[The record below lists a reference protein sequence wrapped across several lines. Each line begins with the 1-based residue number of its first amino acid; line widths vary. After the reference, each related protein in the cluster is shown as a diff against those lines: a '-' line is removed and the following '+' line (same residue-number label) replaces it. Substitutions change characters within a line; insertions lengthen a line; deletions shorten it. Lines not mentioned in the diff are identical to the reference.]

1 MKTLTSTLAYFVRG
15 SVRRNLKLLLL
26 YLTFLVALIVVYAF
40 LFRYFMWRF
49 EGREYSL
56 TAGFYW
62 TITAMTTLGFGDITF
77 TTDAGH
83 IYSMLVTLS
92 GVLFML
98 IILPFGAISL
108 FIGPWMEERLRYRPR
123 LALPPDTAGHVI
135 ICGWDPVTRTVADS
149 LRAAGESYVL
159 VEGDY
164 DRAAR
169 LEEAGVKLIYGVP
182 TDRDVLERAQL
193 RQARALVANLSD
205 TDNANLLLTSRAL
218 APTPVLVVVT
228 EAERAPVI
236 RAAGAGETV
245 ALREVLGGYLAV
257 RATTRG
263 SMAHVVDSLGELLF
277 SEIPA
282 HGTPFAGLTV
292 AEAAIRERTGASLI
306 GIWERGSFSL
316 PKPQTRIETGA
327 VLLLAG
333 TRASLE
339 ILERMAGDP
348 SRDDLVIVIGYGTV
362 GRAAVAYLERD
373 RVAHVLVDRD
383 LSQSGLMRSC
393 LPSGGSSDNHR
404 AAAAP
409 RTNVDAENGV
419 PGHRGSSSTRR
430 RLVEGDASRRA
441 VLEEARIGEAG
452 GIIVTTNDDGT
463 NVFLTLACR
472 QLNPTVRI
480 VARANREE
488 NVEEIY
494 AAGAD
499 FVVSAASVG
508 ASILIN
514 AIEGRQTVFLTEGV
528 HIFRRRVPKELEGQ
542 DLVRSRIRETT
553 GATVIAVQQGD
564 ADPDLNVG
572 PATVLPSGGSLLMVG
587 TPASETAFSE
597 RFFG

>member
-1 MKTLTSTLAYFVRG
+1 MKTFTSTLAYFVRG
-15 SVRRNLKLLLL
+15 SVRRNLKLLVL
-26 YLTFLVALIVVYAF
+26 YLVFLVALIVLYAF

-77 TTDAGH
+77 TTDGGH

-108 FIGPWMEERLRYRPR
+108 FIGPWMEERLRYRPKLSVPADMR
-123 LALPPDTAGHVI
+123 DHVV
-135 ICGWDPVTRTVADS
+135 ICGWDPVTRMVADS
-149 LRAAGESYVL
+149 LRAAGEQYVL
-159 VEGDY
+159 VERDY
-164 DRAAR
+164 EHAAR
-169 LEEAGVKLIYGVP
+169 LDESGVQLIYGMP
-182 TDRDVLERAQL
+182 TDREVLQRA
-193 RQARALVANLSD
+193 RVDQARAVVANLSD
-205 TDNANLLLTSRAL
+205 TDNANLLLTVRAL

-228 EAERAPVI
+228 EAERAEVI
-236 RAAGAGETV
+236 RTAGAKETV
-245 ALREVLGGYLAV
+245 ALREVLGNYLAV

-282 HGTPFAGLTV
+282 HGTPFCGRTV

-306 GIWERGSFSL
+306 GIWERGRFSL
-316 PKPQTRIETGA
+316 PRAETPIAAGT

-339 ILERMAGDP
+339 MLEQMTGEAP
-348 SRDDLVIVIGYGTV
+348 QDDLVIVIGYGTV
-362 GRAAVAYLERD
+362 GRAAAAYLERD
-373 RVAHVLVDRD
+373 CVPHILVDRD
-383 LSQSGLMRSC
+383 FEESDPLNLCS
-393 LPSGGSSDNHR
+393 LPDR
-404 AAAAP
+404 AP
-409 RTNVDAENGV
+409 DAGEPASV
-419 PGHRGSSSTRR
+419 WR
-430 RLVEGDASRRA
+430 RLVEGDASRTA
-441 VLEEARIGEAG
+441 VLQEARIAEAG
-452 GIIVTTNDDGT
+452 GIILTTNDDGT

-480 VARANREE
+480 VARANQEE
-488 NVEEIY
+488 NVDEIY

-499 FVVSAASVG
+499 FVVSASSVG
-508 ASILIN
+508 ASILTN

-528 HIFRRRVPKELEGQ
+528 HIFRRPVPHSLEGV
-542 DLVRSRIRETT
+542 DLAHSRIRIDT
-553 GATVIAVQQGD
+553 GATVIAVQAGD
-564 ADPDLNVG
+564 TAADLSIGPD
-572 PATVLPSGGSLLMVG
+572 TVLPRGGSLLMVG

-597 RFFG
+597 RFQG

>member
-1 MKTLTSTLAYFVRG
+1 MKTFTSTLAYFVRG

-26 YLTFLVALIVVYAF
+26 YLVFLVALIVVYAF

-49 EGREYSL
+49 EGRHYSL

-77 TTDAGH
+77 TTDGGH

-98 IILPFGAISL
+98 ILLPFGAISL

-123 LALPPDTAGHVI
+123 LALPPDTSDHVI

-169 LEEAGVKLIYGVP
+169 LDEAGVKLIYGVP

-193 RQARALVANLSD
+193 GQARALVANLSD

-228 EAERAPVI
+228 EAERASVI
-236 RAAGAGETV
+236 RAAGASETV

-263 SMAHVVDSLGELLF
+263 SMAHVVDSLGDLLF

-316 PKPQTRIETGA
+316 PKPQTRIEVGT

-348 SRDDLVIVIGYGTV
+348 TRDDLVIVIGYGTV

-373 RVAHVLVDRD
+373 RVPHVLVDRD
-383 LSQSGLMRSC
+383 LSQDGLMRSC
-393 LPSGGSSDNHR
+393 LLSGDPRDHAGGS
-404 AAAAP
+404 AAP
-409 RTNVDAENGV
+409 GADA
-419 PGHRGSSSTRR
+419 SAWR

-452 GIIVTTNDDGT
+452 GIILTTNDDGT

-499 FVVSAASVG
+499 FVVSASSVG

-528 HIFRRRVPKELEGQ
+528 HIFRRRVPEELEGQ
-542 DLVRSRIRETT
+542 DLVRSRIREIT

-572 PATVLPSGGSLLMVG
+572 PATILPRGGSLLMVG

-597 RFFG
+597 RFLG